1 VKLGGATRL
10 RLSASNGKSPSSEE
24 KMFPT
29 DVVIV
34 AGARTPMA
42 RYTGVFS
49 EVSAIDLGAHAA
61 KAAVQRSGVN
71 PAEFDHVVFG
81 NVLQTSVDAIYGARH
96 VGLKAGLKVET
107 PAVTVN
113 RLCGSGIEAITQ
125 AAQRLLLGE
134 AQMVLAG
141 GMENMT
147 QAPFVIRG
155 ARTGLKLGG
164 GTLEDSLFAGLTD
177 SYCGLPM
184 ALTAEKLAEQVG
196 ITRKDADAYAL
207 RSQQAADAAAK
218 AGVFEEEIAT
228 VEVKQGR
235 KSVLFSQDDHRRP
248 ETTMETLEK
257 LPPSF
262 KKDGMVTAGNASG
275 IVDGAAAV
283 VVTREKAAKVR
294 GLKPLGR
301 IVSWAVAGVDPSIMG
316 IGPVPS
322 TRKALQLAG
331 MKLEQMDRVEVNE
344 AFAAQYLAVE
354 KELGLDRD
362 RTNVNGGAIALGH
375 PLGASGTRLVITLLN
390 ELRRKGLRYGVATA
404 CIGGGQGIA
413 MIVEALGN

>member
-1 VKLGGATRL
+1 
-10 RLSASNGKSPSSEE
+10 
-24 KMFPT
+24 MFPT

-42 RYTGVFS
+42 RYTGSFS
-49 EVSAIDLGAHAA
+49 DVSAIDLGAVASKEA
-61 KAAVQRSGVN
+61 IKRSGVD
-71 PAEFDHVVFG
+71 AADFDHAIFG
-81 NVLQTSVDAIYGARH
+81 NVMQTSADALYGARH

-125 AAQRLLLGE
+125 AAQRILLGE
-134 AQMVLAG
+134 AAMVLAG

-155 ARTGLKLGG
+155 ARTGLRLGG
-164 GTLEDSLFAGLTD
+164 GALEDSLMAGLTD
-177 SYCGLPM
+177 SFCGLPM
-184 ALTAEKLAEQVG
+184 AMTAEKLAEQQG

-207 RSQQAADAAAK
+207 RSQQAADAAYK
-218 AGVFEEEIAT
+218 AGRFREELVS
-228 VEVKQGR
+228 VEVKQG
-235 KSVLFSQDDHRRP
+235 KKVIMVTEDDHRRP
-248 ETTMETLEK
+248 ETTMEILEK

-262 KKDGMVTAGNASG
+262 KKDGIVTAGNASG

-283 VVTREKAAKVR
+283 VVTREKIAKDR
-294 GLKPLGR
+294 GLKPIGR
-301 IVSWAVAGVDPSIMG
+301 IVSWATAGVDPSIMG

-322 TRKALQLAG
+322 SQRALKLAG
-331 MKLEQMDRVEVNE
+331 LTLEQMDRVEVNE

-354 KELGLDRD
+354 KVLGLNRD
-362 RTNVNGGAIALGH
+362 KTNVNGGAIALGH
-375 PLGASGTRLVITLLN
+375 PLAATGTRIVITLLN
-390 ELRRKGLRYGVATA
+390 ELRGNHLRYGLATA

-413 MIVEALGN
+413 MIVESLN

>member
-1 VKLGGATRL
+1 
-10 RLSASNGKSPSSEE
+10 
-24 KMFPT
+24 MFPT
-29 DVVIV
+29 DIVIV

-61 KAAVQRSGVN
+61 KAAVQRSCID
-71 PAEFDHVVFG
+71 PSEFDHVVFG
-81 NVLQTSVDAIYGARH
+81 NVLQTSADAIYGARH
-96 VGLKAGLKVET
+96 VSLKAGLKVET

-113 RLCGSGIEAITQ
+113 RLCGSGIEAIAQ

-134 AQMVLAG
+134 ANMVLAG

-155 ARTGLKLGG
+155 ARTGLKLGSG
-164 GTLEDSLFAGLTD
+164 VLEDFLFVGLTD

-184 ALTAEKLAEQVG
+184 AVTAENLAAQKG
-196 ITRKDADAYAL
+196 ITRAHADSYAL

-218 AGVFEEEIAT
+218 AGVFKEEIVP

-235 KSVLFSQDDHRRP
+235 KSIVVSEDDHRRP
-248 ETTMETLEK
+248 DTTMETLSK

-262 KKDGMVTAGNASG
+262 QKDGIVTAGNASG

-283 VVTREKAAKVR
+283 VVTSEKTAKER

-301 IVSWAVAGVDPSIMG
+301 IVSWATVGVDPSIMG

-331 MKLEQMDRVEVNE
+331 LKLEQMDRVEVNE

-354 KELGLDRD
+354 KELGLCRD
-362 RTNVNGGAIALGH
+362 KTNVNGGAIALGH
-375 PLGASGTRLVITLLN
+375 PLAASGTRLVITLLN
-390 ELRRKGLRYGVATA
+390 ELRRKGLKYGLATA

-413 MIVEALGN
+413 MVLEALDN

>member
-1 VKLGGATRL
+1 
-10 RLSASNGKSPSSEE
+10 
-24 KMFPT
+24 MFPT

-49 EVSAIDLGAHAA
+49 DVSAIELGAHAS
-61 KAAVQRSGVN
+61 KAAVERSGVD
-71 PAEFDHVVFG
+71 PSEVDQVVFG
-81 NVLQTSVDAIYGARH
+81 NVMQTSADAIYGARH
-96 VGLKAGLKVET
+96 VGLKAGLKIET

-113 RLCGSGIEAITQ
+113 RLCGSGIEAIVQ

-134 AQMVLAG
+134 ANVVLAG

-155 ARTGLKLGG
+155 ARNGLKLGG
-164 GTLEDSLFAGLTD
+164 GALEDFLFVGLTD

-184 ALTAEKLAEQVG
+184 ALTAEKLAEQKG
-196 ITRKDADAYAL
+196 ITRRDADCYAL
-207 RSQQAADAAAK
+207 RSQLAAEAASK
-218 AGVFEEEIAT
+218 AGVFKQEIAP
-228 VEVKQGR
+228 VEVKQGK
-235 KSVLFSQDDHRRP
+235 KSIIVGEDDHRRP

-262 KKDGMVTAGNASG
+262 KKDGIVTAGNASG

-283 VVTREKAAKVR
+283 IVTRENTAKER
-294 GLKPLGR
+294 GLKPIGK
-301 IVSWAVAGVDPSIMG
+301 IVSWAVTGVDPTIMG

-331 MKLEQMDRVEVNE
+331 LKLEQIDRVEVNE

-354 KELGLDRD
+354 KELGLPREK
-362 RTNVNGGAIALGH
+362 TNVNGGAIALGH
-375 PLGASGTRLVITLLN
+375 PLGASGTRLVITVLN
-390 ELRRKGLRYGVATA
+390 ELRRKGLRYGLATA

-413 MIVEALGN
+413 MIVEASKT

>member
-1 VKLGGATRL
+1 
-10 RLSASNGKSPSSEE
+10 
-24 KMFPT
+24 MFPT

-34 AGARTPMA
+34 AGARTAMA
-42 RYTGVFS
+42 RYTGSFS
-49 EVSAIDLGAHAA
+49 EVSAIELGAHAA
-61 KAAVQRSGVN
+61 KSAVQRSGVD
-71 PAEFDHVVFG
+71 PGDFDHVVFG
-81 NVLQTSVDAIYGARH
+81 NVLQTSADAIYGARH
-96 VGLKAGLKVET
+96 VGLKAGLKIET

-113 RLCGSGIEAITQ
+113 RLCGSGIEAIAQ
-125 AAQRLLLGE
+125 SAQRLLLGE
-134 AQMVLAG
+134 ASMVLAG

-164 GTLEDSLFAGLTD
+164 GALEDALFVGLTD

-184 ALTAEKLAEQVG
+184 ALTAEKLADQFG

-218 AGVFEEEIAT
+218 SGFFKEEIVP

-235 KSVLFSQDDHRRP
+235 KSILVSEDDHRRP

-283 VVTREKAAKVR
+283 VVTREKTARER

-301 IVSWAVAGVDPSIMG
+301 IVSWAAVGVDPAIMG
-316 IGPVPS
+316 IGPVPA
-322 TRKALQLAG
+322 TRKALQWAG
-331 MKLEQMDRVEVNE
+331 MKLEQIDRVEVNE
-344 AFAAQYLAVE
+344 AFAVQYLAVE
-354 KELGLDRD
+354 KELGLSREKV
-362 RTNVNGGAIALGH
+362 NVNGGAIALGH
-375 PLGASGTRLVITLLN
+375 PLGASGTRLVVTVLN
-390 ELRRKGLRYGVATA
+390 ELRRKSLRFGLATA

>member
-1 VKLGGATRL
+1 
-10 RLSASNGKSPSSEE
+10 
-24 KMFPT
+24 MFPS

-42 RYTGVFS
+42 RYTGAFS
-49 EVSAIDLGAHAA
+49 EVSAIDLGAHAS
-61 KAAVQRSGVN
+61 KAAIQKSGVD
-71 PAEFDHVVFG
+71 PAEFDHAIFG
-81 NVLQTSVDAIYGARH
+81 NVMQTSADAIYGARH

-113 RLCGSGIEAITQ
+113 RLCGSGIEAIVQ
-125 AAQRLLLGE
+125 GAQRLLLGE
-134 AQMVLAG
+134 ANMALAG

-164 GTLEDSLFAGLTD
+164 GALEDFLFVGLTD
-177 SYCGLPM
+177 TYCGLPM
-184 ALTAEKLAEQVG
+184 AMTAEKLAEQKG

-207 RSQQAADAAAK
+207 RSQQAAEAAFK
-218 AGVFEEEIAT
+218 ACYLTEEIVP
-228 VEVKQGR
+228 VEVKQG
-235 KSVLFSQDDHRRP
+235 KKTMLVKEDDHRRP
-248 ETTMETLEK
+248 ETTMEILEK

-283 VVTREKAAKVR
+283 VLTREKMAKER

-331 MKLEQMDRVEVNE
+331 MKLDQIDRVEVNE

-362 RTNVNGGAIALGH
+362 KTNVNGGAIALGH
-375 PLGASGTRLVITLLN
+375 PLGASGTRLVITVLN
-390 ELRRKGLRYGVATA
+390 ELRRKGLHYGLATA

-413 MIVEALGN
+413 IIVEAVGN